1 MIKSERSP
9 LFLMANLG
17 SEVSQIFSHI
27 EKGDLP
33 SAKSSRSRAE
43 RIVRM
48 LLLHPGMK
56 NRTGEVEILEE
67 IMEDVFVPH
76 RRFLITK
83 VEIESYFLPF
93 ALRILSSAGAV

>member
-1 MIKSERSP
+1 MNTARTP

-27 EKGDLP
+27 EKGDLS

-43 RIVRM
+43 RIVRAI
-48 LLLHPGMK
+48 LLHPSMK

-76 RRFLITK
+76 RRFSITK
-83 VEIESYFLPF
+83 AEIDSYFLPF
-93 ALRILSSAGAV
+93 ALRVLSLVDAV

>member
-1 MIKSERSP
+1 MNTVRTP

-27 EKGDLP
+27 EKGDLS
-33 SAKSSRSRAE
+33 SAKSSHSRAE
-43 RIVRM
+43 RIVRT

-67 IMEDVFVPH
+67 IMEDVFAPH

-83 VEIESYFLPF
+83 AEIESYFLPF
-93 ALRILSSAGAV
+93 ALRVLSRKDVV